1 MFPELISSHMQLI
14 RATEELLNQKGC
26 LIQTFR
32 QTRTRPV
39 LEVVCPPVG
48 LLHSA
53 IRIIERS
60 NDGSRSVWVTSFNG
74 CRIIWR

>member
-1 MFPELISSHMQLI
+1 MFPELISTHVQQAK
-14 RATEELLNQKGC
+14 ATEAILNQKGC
-26 LIQTFR
+26 LVTGFR

-39 LEVVCPPVG
+39 LEVSCPPAE

-53 IRIIERS
+53 VRIVERS
-60 NDGSRSVWVTSFNG
+60 NSVSRSIWVTSFNG